1 MTPVQSPLLSLSLA
15 WHKLTLEQLD
25 SSWLL
30 VLAAAAPTTQFSQR
44 SFSPSSSSIFC
55 LCSSSVG
62 GEFLPLVTRTVSNHP
77 KQVGTVQ
84 ILGPECII
92 VQGKQFPVND
102 DICQALLSQLTLL
115 AFLRHNLFLRSLFVT
130 LALSA

>member
-1 MTPVQSPLLSLSLA
+1 ML
-15 WHKLTLEQLD
+15 
-25 SSWLL
+25 
-30 VLAAAAPTTQFSQR
+30 AAAPTTQFSQR

-62 GEFLPLVTRTVSNHP
+62 GEFLPPVTRIVSNNP
-77 KQVGTVQ
+77 EQVGTVQ

-115 AFLRHNLFLRSLFVT
+115 AFLRHNLFLHSLFVT
-130 LALSA
+130 LALSAA